1 MMNLPTFKKEPE
13 LIRATFRINTPMFI
27 AGANQKDAEFTPTA
41 FKGVLRFWWR
51 ALNWSKIFLAK
62 KDKTLA
68 LKALHEQEAELFG
81 VASSDIRVRDGF
93 HNGQGAVSVNY
104 FSEMKT
110 ISDNALLSKLLTT
123 RKEQFNKKRQEKEI
137 VYEISS
143 GLGYLFGQGLFDRKK
158 GIVRSAIDDNQ
169 TFTIDLTVVPCRESG
184 DNKRNFQDEILD
196 VLKLIGL
203 LGSFGSRS
211 RHGFGSVTLTDLQT
225 KKLSDDNY
233 QAISL
238 NQNAQQAIQDLL
250 SKHNCRKNTELPPLS
265 AFYSGTRI
273 DVISFAQNNAVDIL
287 NNIGEE
293 QQLYR
298 SWGRNGKVNGNK
310 DAKKNFA
317 GDHDFVLNLL
327 DNKPN
332 PIMHPKRVVFGLP
345 HNYFYSGNQTR
356 GYSGNIDAST
366 GRRAS
371 PLLLHI
377 HRTNNG
383 YQAIHCLFKSEFLPN
398 GATVDIVAKQ
408 NKDKKIQKVSAQA
421 DYQVIETFMNRFN
434 GERV

>member
-1 MMNLPTFKKEPE
+1 MMNLPTFTKEPE
-13 LIRATFRINTPMFI
+13 LIRATFRINTPMFV
-27 AGANQKDAEFTPTA
+27 AGANQKEAEFTPTA

-51 ALNWSKIFLAK
+51 ALNWSKIRLASN
-62 KDKTLA
+62 DKSSA
-68 LKALHEQEAELFG
+68 LKALHKQEAKLFG
-81 VASSDIRVRDGF
+81 LASKDNKG
-93 HNGQGAVSVNY
+93 GQGDCLVNAFSFSGEREWQAPNNQNGVNY
-104 FSEMKT
+104 
-110 ISDNALLSKLLTT
+110 LL
-123 RKEQFNKKRQEKEI
+123 
-137 VYEISS
+137 
-143 GLGYLFGQGLFDRKK
+143 GQGLYHFKTGLTR
-158 GIVRSAIDDNQ
+158 RAFADNQ
-169 TFTIDLTVVPCRESG
+169 SFDIDLTVAQ
-184 DNKRNFQDEILD
+184 NAKDEILD
-196 VLKLIGL
+196 TLKLIGL

-211 RHGFGSVTLTDLQT
+211 RHGFGSVTLTSLQT
-225 KKLSDDNY
+225 KKLSDDDY
-233 QAISL
+233 QTAQL
-238 NQNAQQAIQDLL
+238 NQNAKQAIQDLL
-250 SKHNCRKNTELPPLS
+250 TKHNCRENTELPPLS

-273 DVISFAQNNAVDIL
+273 DVISLNQNNVIALL
-287 NNIGEE
+287 NHIGEE

-317 GDHDFVLNLL
+317 DDHDFVLNLL

-398 GATVDIVAKQ
+398 GATVDIVAK
-408 NKDKKIQKVSAQA
+408 KDKNRKNLKVSAQA

>member
-1 MMNLPTFKKEPE
+1 MMNLPTFTKEPE

-27 AGANQKDAEFTPTA
+27 AGANQKEAEFTPTA

-68 LKALHEQEAELFG
+68 LKALHEQEAKLFG
-81 VASSDIRVRDGF
+81 LASKDNKG
-93 HNGQGAVSVNY
+93 GQGDCLVNAFSFSGEREWQAPNNQNGVNY
-104 FSEMKT
+104 
-110 ISDNALLSKLLTT
+110 LL
-123 RKEQFNKKRQEKEI
+123 
-137 VYEISS
+137 
-143 GLGYLFGQGLFDRKK
+143 GQGLYRHGQGLTRRAF
-158 GIVRSAIDDNQ
+158 ADNQ
-169 TFTIDLTVVPCRESG
+169 SFDIDLTVTQNV
-184 DNKRNFQDEILD
+184 KDEILD
-196 VLKLIGL
+196 TLKLIGL

-211 RHGFGSVTLTDLQT
+211 RHGFGSVTLTSLQA
-225 KKLSDDNY
+225 KKLSDDDY
-233 QAISL
+233 QTAQL
-238 NQNAQQAIQDLL
+238 NQNAKQAIQDLL
-250 SKHNCRKNTELPPLS
+250 TKYECRKNTELPPLS

-273 DVISFAQNNAVDIL
+273 DVISSTQNNAITLL
-287 NNIGEE
+287 NHIGEE

-298 SWGRNGKVNGNK
+298 SWGRNGKVNGRN
-310 DAKKNFA
+310 AERNFA
-317 GDHDFVLNLL
+317 DDHDFVLNVV
-327 DNKPN
+327 DNKN
-332 PIMHPKRVVFGLP
+332 NSITHPKRVVFGLP

-383 YQAIHCLFKSEFLPN
+383 YQAIHYLFKSEFLPN
-398 GATVDIVAKQ
+398 GATVDIVAK
-408 NKDKKIQKVSAQA
+408 KDKNRKNLKVSAQA